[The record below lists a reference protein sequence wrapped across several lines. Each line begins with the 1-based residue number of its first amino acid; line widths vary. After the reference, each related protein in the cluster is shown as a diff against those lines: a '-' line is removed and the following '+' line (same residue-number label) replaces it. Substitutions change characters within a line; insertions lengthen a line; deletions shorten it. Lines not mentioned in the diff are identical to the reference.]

1 MYAAVDI
8 LQVYTEF
15 IKYLAQTSNKKDFI
29 EIKTYRDASSKQC
42 THTLQHP
49 LMSYATIAT

>member
-15 IKYLAQTSNKKDFI
+15 IKNLAQTSNKKDFI
-29 EIKTYRDASSKQC
+29 EIKTYWDGSGKQS
-42 THTLQHP
+42 THTLRT
-49 LMSYATIAT
+49 L